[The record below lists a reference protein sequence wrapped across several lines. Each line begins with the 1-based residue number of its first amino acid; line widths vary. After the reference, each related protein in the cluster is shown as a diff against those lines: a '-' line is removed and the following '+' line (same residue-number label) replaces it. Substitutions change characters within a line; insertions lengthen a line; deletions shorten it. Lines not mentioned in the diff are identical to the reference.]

1 MATYNLRSR
10 KLDPQNTEREEM
22 KENSFA
28 KADTSRLTFT
38 DEEDRP
44 AMSKPTNIK
53 LFGWSFNTAIAATHV
68 NIFLYATC
76 FWIQTGALPY
86 LTKKLGVDMV
96 VFGYLQT
103 TFAVVQLAGGPL
115 FGRFGDLFGGRAAMI
130 LAFTS
135 ASATYLFL
143 GLADSFPLLFISRLP
158 SVFMH
163 AMQGGQ
169 MIVTDMGD
177 KEQRAASLGMLGLS
191 YGVGMVVGPFI
202 GGLITKFFS
211 EQTAAFAAFLGSLL
225 SIVFAYFFTPKK
237 TKKASVTSTI
247 EEKPS
252 SVFDVKKIVRLVMA
266 PGAMFL
272 LIIRAAAGIPIG
284 VFQSMF
290 SVVALETF
298 KLPPEQNGYILSYI
312 GVLTMIVQ
320 GLGVGVLTKKYS
332 ETSILKWSSFSL
344 IFSYLALS
352 FVTDVQQLCIVI
364 APLVMG
370 LASSNIVISSALTR
384 TVSEL
389 DTGAMLG
396 LNMAVNSFIR
406 SLSPTVGGILL
417 KYYGFASFGYL
428 GFVML
433 TGVTIFLFLRMKD
446 V

>member
-1 MATYNLRSR
+1 MARLNLKSR
-10 KLDPQNTEREEM
+10 KLEQTSEDTEDM
-22 KENSFA
+22 K
-28 KADTSRLTFT
+28 D
-38 DEEDRP
+38 
-44 AMSKPTNIK
+44 SKPDFPSASEDETPTMSDSSNIK
-53 LFGWSFNTAIAATHV
+53 LLGRSFNTVIVATHV

-115 FGRFGDLFGGRAAMI
+115 FGRFGDLFGGRAAMM
-130 LAFTS
+130 LAFAS
-135 ASATYLFL
+135 ASMTYLFL

-177 KEQRAASLGMLGLS
+177 KQQRAASLGMLGLS

-202 GGLITKFFS
+202 GGLITKMFD
-211 EQTAAFAAFLGSLL
+211 EQTAAFAAFIGSVL
-225 SIVFAYFFTPKK
+225 SMFFAYFFIPKK
-237 TKKASVTSTI
+237 TKKISVTSTI

-252 SVFDVKKIVRLVMA
+252 SVFDVKKIVKLLMA
-266 PGAMFL
+266 PGALFL

-312 GVLTMIVQ
+312 GIITMMVQ

-344 IFSYLALS
+344 IFSYLALA
-352 FVTDVQQLCIVI
+352 FVTNIQQLCIVI

-396 LNMAVNSFIR
+396 LNMAVNSLIR
-406 SLSPTVGGILL
+406 SLSPTIGGILL
-417 KYYGFASFGYL
+417 KYYGFAAFGYL
-428 GFVML
+428 GFIML
-433 TGVTIFLFLRMKD
+433 TGVTCLLFFKLKS